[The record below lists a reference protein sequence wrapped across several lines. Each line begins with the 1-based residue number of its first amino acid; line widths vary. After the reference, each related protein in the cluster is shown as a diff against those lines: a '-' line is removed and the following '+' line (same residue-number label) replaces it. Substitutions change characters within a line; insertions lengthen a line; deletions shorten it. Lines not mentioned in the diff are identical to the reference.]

1 MERAWSHVNPIIPRS
16 WEKNLNLGW
25 VILGFTM
32 VYLIVWHNFLHQDEI
47 VAVDDLVWIC
57 IGISSGKLPVDSI
70 DIKSNLLSPQVYS
83 KGHHHNNPSSIIHH
97 PSSIIHHPHC
107 HHQDHHQDHHHFPPR
122 LSISLGFTPTIG
134 IPTLFLGRHPQATE
148 MALSLNMLGDLSHW
162 YGKFQKN
169 ADADNDDCILWLPYI

>member
-97 PSSIIHHPHC
+97 PSSIILIVIIRIIIRIIIIFPQGLAYLWVLHQRLEFPHSFWEGI
-107 HHQDHHQDHHHFPPR
+107 QRPPK
-122 LSISLGFTPTIG
+122 
-134 IPTLFLGRHPQATE
+134 
-148 MALSLNMLGDLSHW
+148 W
-162 YGKFQKN
+162 
-169 ADADNDDCILWLPYI
+169 LWVSTCWVI